1 MPSRLKAH
9 NTLYD
14 KTFAAGNTAGYYLS
28 LQISQQSICYTV
40 FNPATE
46 KYIVFESFIVTDI
59 NPAGDT
65 AEYLSKLL
73 EEKTWLGHPFL
84 KVFFLIDNSLSTLIP
99 PPLFDE
105 NKVMMYLK
113 FNHPVDEGYDALFN
127 NLKTNNVVAVYGA
140 LQTLTGLARTTW
152 PDVRFFHCSSVLIE
166 SLLINF
172 KNKTDDNTLFLN
184 VRNGGYDLVY
194 FKDKNLHFH
203 NFFRYNTKEDFIYFL
218 LTAMEE
224 LHLNPEEITLM
235 LSGDIDKSSILYEM
249 IYRYIRTSH
258 FIERNGVFGYSYLLD
273 DLMGHKHYTLFN
285 AQQCE

>member
-1 MPSRLKAH
+1 MPSRLKTH
-9 NTLYD
+9 NTFYD
-14 KTFAAGNTAGYYLS
+14 KTFAAGNTAAYYLT
-28 LQISQQSICYTV
+28 LQISQRSICYAV
-40 FNPATE
+40 FNPVSE
-46 KYIVFESFIVTDI
+46 KYISFESLIISDAD
-59 NPAGDT
+59 PADET
-65 AEYLSKLL
+65 TVLNELL
-73 EEKTWLGHPFL
+73 KEKTWLKQPFL
-84 KVFFLIDNSLSTLIP
+84 KVFFLIDNSFSTLIP

-105 NKVMMYLK
+105 SKALMYLK
-113 FNHPVDEGYDALFN
+113 FNHPADEAYEALFDS
-127 NLKTNNVVAVYGA
+127 LKTNNVVTVYGA
-140 LQTLTGLARTTW
+140 LQTLTELAGTTW
-152 PDVRFFHCSSVLIE
+152 PDVRFYHCSSVLIE

-184 VRNGGYDLVY
+184 VRSGGYDLVY

-218 LTAMEE
+218 LTAIEE

-285 AQQCE
+285 VQQCE